1 MNEEQASAADT
12 ARGSANGEPV
22 LVITGASTGIGAATA
37 HRAVEFG
44 HRVVLAARSE
54 DKLTALAEELGGE
67 EKALAARCDVTSW
80 DDQQALVQ
88 TALDRY
94 GRMDAYFANA
104 GFGAKRGFLEESVEH
119 WKSMIDTNVLGT
131 ALSIRA
137 SLGHFKEQNSGH
149 LILTSSIAGRRALP
163 GSLYSATKHAVTA
176 MGHAL
181 RQEIADTNMKMTLI
195 EPGMVDT
202 PFFDNP
208 VSGALDPDD
217 IARAVLFA
225 LTQPPHVDV
234 NEMLIRPIHQPT

>member
-1 MNEEQASAADT
+1 MAQD
-12 ARGSANGEPV
+12 EPV

-37 HRAVEFG
+37 RRAVEFG

-54 DKLTALAEELGGE
+54 DKLRALAEELGGD
-67 EKALAARCDVTSW
+67 EKALAVRCDVTSW
-80 DDQQALVQ
+80 DDQQALVRA
-88 TALDRY
+88 ALDRY

-104 GFGAKRGFLEESVEH
+104 GFGAARGFLEESVEH
-119 WKSMIDTNVLGT
+119 WKSMIDTNVLGA

-137 SLGHFKEQNSGH
+137 SLGHFKEQNRGH

-176 MGHAL
+176 MGEAL
-181 RQEIADTNMKMTLI
+181 RQEVSETDIKMTLI
-195 EPGMVDT
+195 EPGMVET

-208 VSGALDPDD
+208 VSGGLEADD

-234 NEMLIRPIHQPT
+234 NEILVRPIHQPT